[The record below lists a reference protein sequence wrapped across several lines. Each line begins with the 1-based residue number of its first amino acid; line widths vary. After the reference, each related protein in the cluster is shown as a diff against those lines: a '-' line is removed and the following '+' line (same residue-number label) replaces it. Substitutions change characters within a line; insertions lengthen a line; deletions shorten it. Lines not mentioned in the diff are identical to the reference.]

1 MSGDGYEQKGHEYRQ
16 QADKK
21 LKGGAFSRM
30 FSSGREEAAVELLER
45 AATQFKL
52 AKSWTNAGQVF
63 EQLAGLQLKLDS
75 RTDAAAAWVEASRA
89 YSRAQDPKDSSH
101 GTGGTGGNAQSSA
114 CLKNAIDLY
123 TEMGRLGMA
132 ARHIKALAE
141 ESEKTD
147 RAEAMQL
154 YSQAA
159 ELFAG
164 EDSTSEASKCRLK
177 VAFFSA
183 ELEQYREAIEIFE
196 EVGRAAADNNLLRF
210 SARGHLLNA
219 GLCHLAGSDQIAIQR
234 AIEKYGDI
242 DLQFAGSREANL
254 LTDLAADFEEGEVQ
268 KFVDHIAEFDS
279 MTRLDPWK
287 SGILLKVKKRLEE
300 ADEDELDLS

>member
-1 MSGDGYEQKGHEYRQ
+1 MSGDNFEQKGLYHRQ
-16 QADKK
+16 RADTELKRSSFARM
-21 LKGGAFSRM
+21 LKGGKIDPI
-30 FSSGREEAAVELLER
+30 EELQR

-52 AKSWTNAGQVF
+52 GKSWLNAGQVF
-63 EQLAGLQLKLDS
+63 EQLAGLHLKDDS
-75 RTDAAAAWVEASRA
+75 RTDAASSWVDASRA
-89 YSRAQDPKDSSH
+89 YSKAQDPKSS
-101 GTGGTGGNAQSSA
+101 S
-114 CLKNAIDLY
+114 CLKNAINIY
-123 TEMGRLGMA
+123 TEEGRLGMA

-147 RAEAMQL
+147 RAESMLL
-154 YSQAA
+154 YRQAA
-159 ELFAG
+159 DLFAG
-164 EDSTSEASKCRLK
+164 ENASSEASKCLLK

-183 ELEQYREAIEIFE
+183 ELGEYAEAIQIFE

-234 AIEKYGDI
+234 AIENYGDI
-242 DLQFAGSREANL
+242 DLQFNDSREANL
-254 LTDLAADFEEGEVQ
+254 LKDLAADLEEGEVQ

-287 SGILLKVKKRLEE
+287 SSILLKVKKRLEE
-300 ADEDELDLS
+300 GDEDELDLS